1 MHTDTNA
8 SIKYLHEYHEY
19 KCERNANLKNT
30 CLYVCYQKR
39 TLKTVVYMQNNCAVD
54 DREYDWLGD
63 TKVQTKLNCWRHS
76 LGSLSLPNSMH
87 ILKWGGGGG
96 GAGVVISDLKISLP

>member
-30 CLYVCYQKR
+30 CLYVCYQKPPF
-39 TLKTVVYMQNNCAVD
+39 KTMVYMQNNCAVG
-54 DREYDWLGD
+54 DREYDWLDD
-63 TKVQTKLNCWRHS
+63 TEVQS
-76 LGSLSLPNSMH
+76 IIAGG
-87 ILKWGGGGG
+87 ILWE
-96 GAGVVISDLKISLP
+96 AFPCQIRCIY